1 MRSGEYKTAQHS
13 HFVASITQRTRAIQD
28 GRRKLLSVY
37 IRPIPGSWIGINNQ
51 TTIQFL
57 RTSSRSHFDSM
68 STKTLTVGLA
78 NKSHTKAI
86 ITPADST
93 TPSYELDL
101 SWFTKELFTKS
112 TKQSIVMRSASTTS
126 SSTSDD
132 SAAPSTP
139 ILGSCV
145 LPFVSLSQPI
155 QLCFGDPDSK
165 SAVWESIFCRET
177 LKSNGFELNIDLGGT
192 FGRRTFDWK
201 RTHAIEGMGALK
213 RELDYLHLK
222 MVERETGRVLA
233 RFKHHCWYGQKRGEL
248 EIEEYEGGEGWEVV
262 VVLSG
267 MAVLEYL
274 RKLSG
279 YSF

>member
-1 MRSGEYKTAQHS
+1 M
-13 HFVASITQRTRAIQD
+13 
-28 GRRKLLSVY
+28 
-37 IRPIPGSWIGINNQ
+37 P
-51 TTIQFL
+51 
-57 RTSSRSHFDSM
+57 
-68 STKTLTVGLA
+68 TKTFTVGLA
-78 NKSHTKAI
+78 NRSHTKAI
-86 ITPADST
+86 ITPTDST
-93 TPSYELDL
+93 TPTYELNL

-112 TKQSIVMRSASTTS
+112 TKQSIVMRSTANTS
-126 SSTSDD
+126 SSKSD
-132 SAAPSTP
+132 SSSTPSTP
-139 ILGSCV
+139 ILGACIF
-145 LPFVSLSQPI
+145 PFVSLSQPI

-177 LKSNGFELNIDLGGT
+177 LKSNGFELSIDLGGT
-192 FGRRTFDWK
+192 LGRRTFDWK
-201 RTHAIEGMGALK
+201 RTHAVEGMGAFK

-233 RFKHHCWYGQKRGEL
+233 RFKHHMWYGQKRGVL
-248 EIEEYEGGEGWEVV
+248 EVEEYEGGDGWEVV